1 MKEHPMHKRQ
11 FVVKPLVLAIAALS
25 TVGGQAVLAEEKQYA
40 MEEVIVSATRRNESV
55 QDVPSVLMSWVK
67 ANWRIMAS
75 AI

>member
-40 MEEVIVSATRRNESV
+40 M
-55 QDVPSVLMSWVK
+55 
-67 ANWRIMAS
+67 
-75 AI
+75 